1 MSPIDSERLVHRLQ
15 LEGLFGPYAQ
25 VVSTYDLM
33 EEGTVAKLG
42 IHCLILNHPKQPKMK
57 YMEEM
62 DYLVSNDK
70 RNNFIFNLV
79 KSLKGNTLV
88 LFQYVEKHGV
98 VLYNMMQPQLKDRL
112 HYVYGGTDAKDR
124 EEVRGLVESSNN
136 GVILASYGTFSTG
149 INIRRINNIVFAS
162 PSKSKIRNLQ
172 SIGRGLR
179 ISDDKTEVK
188 LYDIADNLN
197 GDNFTLRHLKDR
209 INIYSSEGFDYQI
222 HEIKL

>member
-1 MSPIDSERLVHRLQ
+1 
-15 LEGLFGPYAQ
+15 
-25 VVSTYDLM
+25 
-33 EEGTVAKLG
+33 
-42 IHCLILNHPKQPKMK
+42 
-57 YMEEM
+57 
-62 DYLVSNDK
+62 
-70 RNNFIFNLV
+70 
-79 KSLKGNTLV
+79 
-88 LFQYVEKHGV
+88 
-98 VLYNMMQPQLKDRL
+98 MQPQLKDRL

-197 GDNFTLRHLKDR
+197 GDNFTIRHLKDR